1 VNIDWAFLRLV
12 GLYAVAVATLLY
24 YPISH
29 LVDAESFRSIT
40 AGGAMSIVHVLLGY
54 LLVEWGFEKKSTTF
68 LKVVLGGMVV
78 RLFLMTGVV
87 LVLLRVYSYDAF
99 SLMISLLLY
108 YVINLVLEI
117 YLLQR
122 KVSVKHQQPA
132 RQPRS
137 GG

>member
-1 VNIDWAFLRLV
+1 MNIDWAFFRLI
-12 GLYAVAVATLLY
+12 GLYALAVAVLLY

-29 LVDAESFRSIT
+29 LVEAESFRSIV
-40 AGGAMSIVHVLLGY
+40 AGGVMSVVHLFLGY

-68 LKVVLGGMVV
+68 LKIVLGGMMV

-87 LVLLRVYSYDAF
+87 LVLLRVYQYDAF

-108 YVINLVLEI
+108 YVVNLALEI

-122 KVSVKHQQPA
+122 KVSVKHQQ
-132 RQPRS
+132 
-137 GG
+137 

>member
-1 VNIDWAFLRLV
+1 VNLDWAFLRLL
-12 GLYAVAVATLLY
+12 GLYALAVAVILV

-29 LVDAESFRSIT
+29 LVDAESFRSIA
-40 AGGAMSIVHVLLGY
+40 AGGVMSVVHALMGY

-68 LKVVLGGMVV
+68 LKIVLGGMVV
-78 RLFLMTGVV
+78 RLLLMTAVV
-87 LVLLRVYSYDAF
+87 LVLLRVYHYDAF

-122 KVSVKHQQPA
+122 KVSVKHQQ
-132 RQPRS
+132 
-137 GG
+137 